1 MTRRLIGAALAAAM
15 LACAASPAAAAAPAP
30 DQQAAFALAV
40 EALSAR
46 LGPAESGPDIATTDA
61 AANAADLAVI
71 EQALGAFGTPAFPV
85 DGLATFDSVCNPLNR
100 LSVRHG
106 LDGITALRRTAD
118 AAPPT
123 PAETQIF
130 TSQLR
135 ALQLRNA
142 ARHQDAIVVLST
154 GVLRCIVRHFPALS
168 DFLATLPKADLTPV
182 RLDGAR
188 KMRQGTVQSLLGFMA
203 AMRDPTTTPANRAR
217 LNAYLVEVA
226 DPLAA
231 ALTPDLRTYVST
243 MIDQLPAT
251 TDADALAAADL
262 LKTAMATTACEGLC
276 RY

>member
-1 MTRRLIGAALAAAM
+1 MTRRAITTALAAAM
-15 LACAASPAAAAAPAP
+15 LAGASSPAAAAPAAGP
-30 DQQAAFALAV
+30 QAAFAQAV

-46 LGPAESGPDIATTDA
+46 LGPAESGPDIEATDA

-71 EQALGAFGTPAFPV
+71 EQALDAFGTPAFPV
-85 DGLATFDSVCNPLNR
+85 DGLATFDSVCDPLNR

-106 LDGITALRRTAD
+106 LDGITALRRPAD

-123 PAETQIF
+123 PAEMQVF
-130 TSQLR
+130 TGQLR

-142 ARHQDAIVVLST
+142 ARHQDAMTVLST
-154 GVLRCIVRHFPALS
+154 GVLRCMVRHFPALS
-168 DFLATLPKADLTPV
+168 EFLAGLPEADLTPV

-188 KMRQGTVQSLLGFMA
+188 KMRQGTVQSLLGFMI

-217 LNAYLVEVA
+217 LRAYLVEVA
-226 DPLAA
+226 DPLSA

-243 MIDQLPAT
+243 MIGQLPAT
-251 TDADALAAADL
+251 TDADALAATDL
-262 LKTAMATTACEGLC
+262 LKAAMATTACEGLC